1 MKKIAYT
8 LGLTLLCS
16 LPAIAQE
23 NASAAAPQNVQQKA
37 EDNAPIDSAAA
48 AAISE
53 AVDNI
58 ISEQPQADS
67 PIAEEE
73 QTIFFSDDLLDEVD
87 EELKAPIFAAD
98 EQTEPQQA
106 APATVKAP
114 AVPEIKIPE
123 NIKTPEAKTTPAA
136 AVKGEQQ
143 PVAASPSAPAKVE
156 AIEVD
161 EDFLGLSEEVP
172 EVKAVPAAAP
182 AAEKPATSEAPV
194 LMPAAPQNAENKAA
208 VEAPQASESIPV
220 AHEEPAQKVN
230 DEPLPAS
237 QTVPTENVQESAE
250 PEAVKAVE
258 PTTADTSKEV
268 IVEIS
273 TEEVVIPAEQ
283 PQAEK
288 AAPAPE
294 AKPEPAATPV
304 VSSEPEAITPP
315 APKVQAAP
323 QPEPEPVADQKPEIK
338 TAPKA
343 FSLDEKA
350 FPAVPKKNAYTLD
363 TNAPLPANIL
373 KNDALSPSILNRG
386 IVNISPE
393 QRAKMMMKKKY
404 DEMDTN
410 QDGVV
415 SEEEFVEYKTKEAR
429 KIAHQVFKQIDK
441 NGDKTLSEYEYG
453 ILMNKM
459 IENYIKQPKPKA
471 R

>member
-23 NASAAAPQNVQQKA
+23 NADAVPVQNVQQKA

-53 AVDNI
+53 AVGNI
-58 ISEQPQADS
+58 ISEQPQTDS
-67 PIAEEE
+67 EIAEED
-73 QTIFFSDDLLDEVD
+73 QTIFFSDELLDEVD

-98 EQTEPQQA
+98 EPAEPQQA
-106 APATVKAP
+106 APASATAP
-114 AVPEIKIPE
+114 SVPEIKIPE
-123 NIKTPEAKTTPAA
+123 NIKTPEVKTA
-136 AVKGEQQ
+136 
-143 PVAASPSAPAKVE
+143 PVAASELKDEPLPAAESSAVPSKAE

-161 EDFLGLSEEVP
+161 ESFLGLSEEVP
-172 EVKAVPAAAP
+172 EVKNIP
-182 AAEKPATSEAPV
+182 AAEPVPEKTTTDKTPASIS
-194 LMPAAPQNAENKAA
+194 AASQPAENKATA
-208 VEAPQASESIPV
+208 KAPEQIPV
-220 AHEEPAQKVN
+220 VHEESAQDVN

-237 QTVPTENVQESAE
+237 QTAPAKIVQEIAE
-250 PEAVKAVE
+250 PDEGKAVE
-258 PTTADTSKEV
+258 PTIADTGKEA
-268 IVEIS
+268 IVETVTEEVTIS
-273 TEEVVIPAEQ
+273 TEQ
-283 PQAEK
+283 PQTEK
-288 AAPAPE
+288 TAPESEVKSEPAVLPVVKSEQETIMPPAPE
-294 AKPEPAATPV
+294 VKA
-304 VSSEPEAITPP
+304 VS
-315 APKVQAAP
+315 
-323 QPEPEPVADQKPEIK
+323 QPEPEPVAETKPEIK

-350 FPAVPKKNAYTLD
+350 SPAAPKKNAYTLD
-363 TNAPLPANIL
+363 NNAPLPANIL

-386 IVNISPE
+386 IINISPE

-441 NGDKTLSEYEYG
+441 NDDKTLSEYEYG